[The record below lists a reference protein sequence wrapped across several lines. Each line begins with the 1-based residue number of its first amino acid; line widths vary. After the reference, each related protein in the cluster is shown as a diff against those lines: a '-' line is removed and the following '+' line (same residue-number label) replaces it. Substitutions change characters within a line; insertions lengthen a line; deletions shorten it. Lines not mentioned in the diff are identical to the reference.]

1 MATYGTYNCYITND
15 SDEKIYVNS
24 SISGTITT
32 QLKANSYGAKI
43 DLPTYS
49 YISNGYLYTQVKP
62 NTYGAKVDK
71 PIYTHI
77 SNADKIKIQ
86 NRYTKENFIIDLAVK
101 LYVASPFTDINNPN
115 KTPKE
120 YAVEAIDRSV
130 AFYEILRNRKVKIY
144 NTNDSEYL
152 IDNEFAERV
161 KNN

>member
-24 SISGTITT
+24 SITGSITAQIRPST
-32 QLKANSYGAKI
+32 YGAKV
-43 DLPTYS
+43 DLPIYS
-49 YISNGYLYTQVKP
+49 YISNGYLYTQIKP
-62 NTYGAKVDK
+62 NTYGAKTDK
-71 PIYTHI
+71 PIYSHI

-101 LYVASPFTDINNPN
+101 LYVASPFTDINNPH

-144 NTNDSEYL
+144 NTNNNEYL
-152 IDNEFAERV
+152 IDNEFAER

>member
-1 MATYGTYNCYITND
+1 MAIYGTYNCYITND

-43 DLPTYS
+43 DLPT
-49 YISNGYLYTQVKP
+49 
-62 NTYGAKVDK
+62 
-71 PIYTHI
+71 YTHI

-120 YAVEAIDRSV
+120 YAIEAIDRSV
-130 AFYEILRNRKVKIY
+130 AFYEILRNRRIKIY
-144 NTNDSEYL
+144 NTKNGNEYL
-152 IDNEFAERV
+152 IDNEFAER
-161 KNN
+161 

>member
-24 SISGTITT
+24 SITGSITAQIRPST
-32 QLKANSYGAKI
+32 YGAKV
-43 DLPTYS
+43 DLPIYS
-49 YISNGYLYTQVKP
+49 YISNGYLYTQIKP
-62 NTYGAKVDK
+62 NTYGAKTDK
-71 PIYTHI
+71 PIYSHI

-101 LYVASPFTDINNPN
+101 LYVASPFTDINNPH

-144 NTNDSEYL
+144 NTKDSEYL
-152 IDNEFAERV
+152 IDNEFAER
-161 KNN
+161 